1 MVSVEIKGPK
11 TGESLGRVETP
22 CCEVVVDR
30 VIPKVSHGH
39 LEHVHVP
46 LAGVRTAGLQLRSRV
61 KALGRAVESAAR
73 QWRRSPKRRQGQSLR
88 RSERDTRRR

>member
-39 LEHVHVP
+39 PNTCTCLSPACAP
-46 LAGVRTAGLQLRSRV
+46 LASSCDLA
-61 KALGRAVESAAR
+61 
-73 QWRRSPKRRQGQSLR
+73 
-88 RSERDTRRR
+88 

>member
-46 LAGVRTAGLQLRSRV
+46 LAGVRTAGL
-61 KALGRAVESAAR
+61 
-73 QWRRSPKRRQGQSLR
+73 
-88 RSERDTRRR
+88 